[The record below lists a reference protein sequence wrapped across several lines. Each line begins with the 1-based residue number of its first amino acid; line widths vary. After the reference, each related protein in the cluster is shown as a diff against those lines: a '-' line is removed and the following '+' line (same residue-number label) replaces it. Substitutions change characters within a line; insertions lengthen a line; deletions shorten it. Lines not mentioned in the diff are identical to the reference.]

1 MGTDSPLASGA
12 LIPSVRTLLNPA
24 ATPKSALE
32 LSSPNVQ
39 TGGTFGYSVASSGS
53 LVVIGA
59 PYENVSGQTSA
70 GHAYVLSAKTGTLIS
85 TLTSPNPQTYGFF
98 GYSVAIS
105 GTTVA
110 VVGAFGENVSIWF
123 STFVSAGHAY
133 TFNAKTGALISTLTS
148 PHAQNDGYFGLS
160 VAIGGKTVVVGA
172 WGETVSGHSGAGRA
186 YTFNATTGARILTLK
201 SPHAQ
206 TYGSF
211 GLSVA
216 IAGKTVAVGAWGET
230 ASGLSGA
237 GRAYTF
243 NATTGARILT
253 LKSPNAQTGGNF
265 GVRVAISGTTVVV
278 GAMGETGSGQLQA
291 GHAYTFS
298 ATTGKRIATLTSP
311 SGQMAGFFGGSV
323 AISGSIVVVGAQGET
338 ASGLL
343 GAGHAYTFN
352 ATTGKLISTLTSL
365 NAQTDGALGLSVAIS
380 GTTALVGA
388 AEESAL
394 GLSDGGLAYL
404 FQLASSRRRG
414 RQRNRRPPLRGG
426 SAVGPGNT
434 AIACYTVT
442 RARGGGRCGVMFE
455 EPG

>member
-1 MGTDSPLASGA
+1 MGAGHAFPTPADHNAALRERTVWTDPALASGA
-12 LIPSVRTLLNPA
+12 SIPSVRTLLNGA
-24 ATPKSALE
+24 ASPISALE

-39 TGGTFGYSVASSGS
+39 TDGLFGFSVASSGG
-53 LVVIGA
+53 LVVVGA
-59 PYENVSGQTSA
+59 PHENVSGQKDA
-70 GHAYVLSAKTGTLIS
+70 GHAYVLSAKTGAMIS

-105 GTTVA
+105 GTTV

-148 PHAQNDGYFGLS
+148 PHVQSGGKFGLS

-172 WGETVSGHSGAGRA
+172 WGENVSGHGGAGRA
-186 YTFNATTGARILTLK
+186 YTFNATTGALILTLK

-388 AEESAL
+388 PEESAL

-404 FQLASSRRRG
+404 F
-414 RQRNRRPPLRGG
+414 
-426 SAVGPGNT
+426 
-434 AIACYTVT
+434 
-442 RARGGGRCGVMFE
+442 
-455 EPG
+455 